1 MPKLTREQIQV
12 LVQQIVQ
19 TRTAEID
26 CDEMMRVLVEYADK
40 LSSGEATDM
49 SDELV
54 RHHLEHCVECAE
66 EFEMIRGIADEGSL
80 SEE

>member
-1 MPKLTREQIQV
+1 MPKLTREQIRT
-12 LVQQIVQ
+12 LVQQVVQ

-40 LSSGEATDM
+40 LARGDATEM

-54 RHHLEHCVECAE
+54 QHHLEHCVECAE
-66 EFEMIRGIADEGSL
+66 EFEMIRGIADEGEL
-80 SEE
+80 